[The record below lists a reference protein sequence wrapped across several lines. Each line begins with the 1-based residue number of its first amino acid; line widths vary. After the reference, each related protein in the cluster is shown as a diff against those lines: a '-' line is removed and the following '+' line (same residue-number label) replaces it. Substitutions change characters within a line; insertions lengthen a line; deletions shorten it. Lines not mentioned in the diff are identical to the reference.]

1 MVKLFRV
8 LVIATAALI
17 SSTSA
22 QAGVVLQLSNMGSS
36 GNSDTSTGSSQAQS
50 AVRVVA
56 GFTTGNNALT
66 VKQINAVLFGIA
78 FPSTVNITLGIY
90 NDVGGNPNLL
100 TPVASDSVTVNDR
113 SVVPFSF
120 NTTLNANTSYFIAVS
135 TNATWFLEGSSN
147 SPSPQNRSDWTFTG
161 YKQNSGSGWSSSS
174 LAATLAIFS
183 EGAPSVVP
191 EPALTSLLCLGGVT
205 LIRRR
210 MKK

>member
-1 MVKLFRV
+1 VVKLFRV

-36 GNSDTSTGSSQAQS
+36 GNSDTSTGLNQDQNTL
-50 AVRVVA
+50 RIGA
-56 GFTTGNNALT
+56 GFTTGLTALT
-66 VKQINAVLFGIA
+66 VKRISVVLFGA
-78 FPSTVNITLGIY
+78 SLPQSVLVRLGIY
-90 NDVGGNPNLL
+90 DSTGGNPNLASE
-100 TPVASDSVTVNDR
+100 VAFSEVTVSDR
-113 SVVPFSF
+113 GVVPFTF
-120 NTTLNANTSYFIAVS
+120 NTTLSASTLYYVAVS
-135 TNATWFLEGSSN
+135 TNASWYINGASN
-147 SPSPQNRSDWTFTG
+147 SPTPQNRSDWTFTG